1 MPDKT
6 STISQPNQPLGDL
19 ALTGTRKSWQFDFT
33 DGASKEI
40 QLIAI
45 DPATGGAVD
54 FLYSL
59 SAAGDEFA
67 VPGGAGIK
75 LTVYAGQNIFVRQ
88 NVTAAPDLYASN
100 VSQ

>member
-6 STISQPNQPLGDL
+6 STITQPNQPLGDL
-19 ALTGTRKSWQFDFT
+19 ALSGTRKSWLFNFT
-33 DGASKEI
+33 NGASKVV

-59 SAAGDEFA
+59 TAAGDEFA

-75 LTVYAGQNIFVRQ
+75 LTLFNGQTIYVRQ
-88 NVTAAPDLYASN
+88 HVTAAPDLYASN